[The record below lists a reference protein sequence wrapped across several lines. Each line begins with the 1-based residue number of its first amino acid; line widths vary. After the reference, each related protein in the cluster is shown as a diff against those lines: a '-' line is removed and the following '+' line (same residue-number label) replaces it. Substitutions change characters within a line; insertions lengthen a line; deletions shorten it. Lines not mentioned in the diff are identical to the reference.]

1 MIMVSPF
8 QVVAIVS
15 SLLIILFVISLIR
28 KRKLR
33 EEYSILWIIGGL
45 VLIVFSIWR
54 DLVDIIARMAGV
66 AYPPA
71 VLLLIGIF
79 FAVLMFL
86 HFTVVISRQEDRNKA
101 LAQEI
106 ALLKNRIKELEKK
119 SE

>member
-1 MIMVSPF
+1 MVSPF
-8 QVVAIVS
+8 QVVAIAS
-15 SLLIILFVISLIR
+15 SLLIIFFVISLIR

-33 EEYSILWIIGGL
+33 EEYSILWIVGGL

-54 DLVDIIARMAGV
+54 GLVDIIADMAGV
-66 AYPPA
+66 AYAPA
-71 VLLLIGIF
+71 VLFLIGIF

-86 HFTVVISRQEDRNKA
+86 HFTVVISRQTDQNKA

-106 ALLKNRIKELEKK
+106 ALLRNRIRELEKE